1 MPIVADMPTSSA
13 ANATERITV
22 MLVDDHTSIRQMLA
36 FLLPGEGPYEIV
48 AQSASG
54 FDALQLCKK
63 LRPHVMI
70 LDVMLPE
77 LNGIE
82 IVRRLT
88 AEECPTRLL
97 VYSGTN
103 NSELIAEVLRA
114 EPHGFVHKEDTL
126 ETLRQALKMV
136 CNGGR
141 FISAM
146 AGSAQRNQATSI
158 RSLLTDSEIA
168 VLQMIAEGVP
178 QKIIAERLNVAVRTV
193 EYYRYNIS
201 QKLGIHDIAGLTK
214 YAIRHGLIAFQ

>member
-13 ANATERITV
+13 ANAVDRITV

-36 FLLPGEGPYEIV
+36 FLLPREGPYQIV
-48 AQSASG
+48 GQSASG
-54 FDALQLCKK
+54 LEALELCKK

-82 IVRRLT
+82 IVRRLVASDST
-88 AEECPTRLL
+88 TRIL

-103 NSELIAEVLRA
+103 NPELIAEVLRA
-114 EPHGFVHKEDTL
+114 KPHGFVHKEDTL

-136 CNGGR
+136 CNGGTYV
-141 FISAM
+141 SAM
-146 AGSAQRNQATSI
+146 AGSAQINQASSI

-178 QKIIAERLNVAVRTV
+178 QKIIAERLNIAVRTV

-201 QKLGIHDIAGLTK
+201 QKLGIQDIAGLTK
-214 YAIRHGLIAFQ
+214 YAIRHGLISFQ